1 MGYYIIYYTCI
12 VLAPRIPSRSI
23 VYLVSNPTNK
33 YKIKLNHF
41 YCRTSNGYTFDMSYK
56 FLYFFFLFLIYT
68 TYECDIWKAADCPQ
82 GPSKGDED
90 LMKSH
95 LYTEEQLTIFCDAS
109 KEFADCVNEHLL
121 CCDMRTEYAAALAS
135 LDVQLKRN
143 AIRAGRY
150 CSEFNETNPIQYK
163 CRTTLQTIP
172 GTRYRTTMRTIPV
185 CNLEKAGTIC
195 SPIIENRV
203 RFDRRWSAHEKTK
216 WCRDAYEYHKCALS
230 YITNCTITPVAAD
243 VAQMN
248 VFLDYIEKSANREC
262 PGGLYGSEN
271 EKNTSIKNDFNS
283 LFFCSPKNNAHLAC
297 NQLPKKTQDYFPFRS
312 ATYQQLNNYSQTAS
326 VFIKRQ
332 INIFDRHPGR
342 FFLKKTEIMNNRSN
356 VQEYWRYRDSQNNG
370 STQTSIFVNKNIH
383 IPSYLQISKRNE
395 NEYSRHRSAHC
406 SISRSITRVDK
417 PLKTHYKSRTLVYDK
432 EAKRFLVPDD
442 KVSWNV
448 DFPDYKPVEYT
459 TTKIQRNPK
468 ADSSDPSTITKFNQ
482 LDNKIDRR
490 SFTGFYYIDPITQ
503 RPRNPIGR
511 TGMTGRGRLY
521 HWGPNHAGDPVVT
534 RWKRDENGAVVYRQ
548 LNAYSSLK
556 PVLEFVSIK
565 RHDTKQWAIPG
576 GMVDPGENV
585 SETVRREFQEE
596 AASDGID
603 PNNIKKLFTN
613 GYKLY
618 ESYAD
623 DPRNTDN
630 AWMETVAMHFHDDTG
645 VLTDSI
651 NLHAGDDAEQVVWC
665 EIHRALDLYA
675 SHKEFV
681 KAAVDRLDAF
691 W

>member
-1 MGYYIIYYTCI
+1 MGYCIIYYICLI
-12 VLAPRIPSRSI
+12 LAPRIPSRSI
-23 VYLVSNPTNK
+23 VYLASNPTNK
-33 YKIKLNHF
+33 YKIKQNHF
-41 YCRTSNGYTFDMSYK
+41 YCRTSNGYTFDMSYQ

-185 CNLEKAGTIC
+185 CNLEKAGSIC

-230 YITNCTITPVAAD
+230 YVTNCTITPVAAD

-271 EKNTSIKNDFNS
+271 EKNASMKNDFKN
-283 LFFCSPKNNAHLAC
+283 LFFYSPENNAHLAC
-297 NQLPKKTQDYFPFRS
+297 NQLPKKTQNYFPFRS
-312 ATYQQLNNYSQTAS
+312 ATYQ
-326 VFIKRQ
+326 R
-332 INIFDRHPGR
+332 
-342 FFLKKTEIMNNRSN
+342 
-356 VQEYWRYRDSQNNG
+356 
-370 STQTSIFVNKNIH
+370 TSIFVNKNIH

-395 NEYSRHRSAHC
+395 NEYSRYRSAHC
-406 SISRSITRVDK
+406 STSKSITKVDK

-432 EAKRFLVPDD
+432 EATRFLVPDD

-490 SFTGFYYIDPITQ
+490 SFTGSYYIDPITQ

-548 LNAYSSLK
+548 LNAYDSLK

-596 AASDGID
+596 AMSD
-603 PNNIKKLFTN
+603 
-613 GYKLY
+613 
-618 ESYAD
+618 
-623 DPRNTDN
+623 
-630 AWMETVAMHFHDDTG
+630 
-645 VLTDSI
+645 
-651 NLHAGDDAEQVVWC
+651 GDDAEQVVWC
-665 EIHRALDLYA
+665 EIRRTLELYA